1 MLLLKLSVEIHVHY
15 ITTDM
20 VIWIWTS
27 LIPKLI
33 TSTATGFRFTYFSMS
48 QGLAEPT
55 PGQWG
60 RRRQGKTRMLN
71 CGIVRCVTAVSNKGF
86 RLLFVFPNPDL
97 NTSLKCSSPIFR
109 YYWFCGICVVT
120 ICIKLSCVEQ
130 SYREQDCWMR
140 VLHIFAHNPY

>member
-1 MLLLKLSVEIHVHY
+1 MLLLKLSVEIHLHY

-20 VIWIWTS
+20 AIWIWTS

-33 TSTATGFRFTYFSMS
+33 TSTATGFRFTYFLMS

-60 RRRQGKTRMLN
+60 RRRQSKTKMLS

-86 RLLFVFPNPDL
+86 RLLFVYPNPDL
-97 NTSLKCSSPIFR
+97 NTNLKCSSPIFW
-109 YYWFCGICVVT
+109 YYWFCGTCVVT

-130 SYREQDCWMR
+130 CYREQDCWMR
-140 VLHIFAHNPY
+140 VLHIFAQNPD